1 MSLLDDEEVM
11 IESNLWDDFKSAAIL
26 DGIKYYLE
34 QIKAMRYSFDV
45 SLDNMITAMNRLEAK
60 LKLDISEIS
69 EIGHGKRY
77 FIGYDYTMFPKGDLV
92 DMTIK
97 FKLFDSE
104 KYAVKRGIIPS
115 TYTTGGYDI
124 SKKNQIGNYKI
135 FSVFEHQPKI
145 HKTDHPMKYSYS
157 VLDIGIKDT
166 NGGWLTY
173 TIEDL
178 VNKTANKHTVELKE
192 YELD

>member
-11 IESNLWDDFKSAAIL
+11 LESNHWDDFKSVAIL

-34 QIKAMRYSFDV
+34 QIKEMRYSFNV
-45 SLDNMITAMNRLEAK
+45 SLDNMITAMNRMDAK
-60 LKLDISEIS
+60 LKLDIS

-77 FIGYDYTMFPKGDLV
+77 FIGYDYTMIPKGNLV
-92 DMTIK
+92 DLTIK

-104 KYAVKRGIIPS
+104 KYVVKTGVVPS
-115 TYTTGGYDI
+115 KYMTGGYDI
-124 SKKNQIGNYKI
+124 SKRNQIGNYKI

-166 NGGWLTY
+166 TGGWLTY

>member
-34 QIKAMRYSFDV
+34 QIKEMRYSFNV

-60 LKLDISEIS
+60 LKLDISEI
-69 EIGHGKRY
+69 GHGKRY
-77 FIGYDYTMFPKGDLV
+77 FIGYDYTMIPKGDLV

-104 KYAVKRGIIPS
+104 KYVVKTGLVPS
-115 TYTTGGYDI
+115 TYMNGGYDT

-135 FSVFEHQPKI
+135 FSVFKHQPKI

-157 VLDIGIKDT
+157 VLGLGIPDT
-166 NGGWLTY
+166 TGGWLTY